1 MYLVDIVI
9 VTYNSSR
16 EIIDC
21 IKSCYDDSFNFIIV
35 DNNSKDSTVELVKTL
50 DMENINLITNNLNL
64 GLASANNQSLP
75 FIKSNLILI
84 LNPDTIISSASIFD
98 FFIHFSKNHRVAV
111 AGPST
116 FETAEAALDGSRWG
130 HSFGNQFNLTDI
142 FYHLFIPSK
151 FKKTDFKLDDLK
163 PIQVGWVS
171 GHCLMIR
178 RKVFEQI
185 QGYDVNYFLS
195 ICDVVDLCRRVR
207 MEGHLIEF
215 VPSIKCIHLGSRSS
229 VNLDVKPLALF
240 KTVQGFLYYLRKWH
254 GLGFMCLFYCLVMIQ
269 HILKYVI
276 FLSIS
281 LFFHKLAKR
290 ADPHLF
296 CIKSFFSDGVPKNSS

>member
-9 VTYNSSR
+9 VSYNSSR

-21 IKSCYDDSFNFIIV
+21 IKSCYDDKFNFIIV
-35 DNNSKDSTVELVKTL
+35 DNNSKDATVELVKSL
-50 DMENINLITNNLNL
+50 DMVNINLITNYSNF
-64 GLASANNQSLP
+64 GLASANNQSIP

-84 LNPDTIISSASIFD
+84 LNPDTLISSASIFD
-98 FFIHFSKNHRVAV
+98 FVTHFSKNHRVAV

-116 FETAEAALDGSRWG
+116 FETADAALDGSRWG

-151 FKKTDFKLDDLK
+151 YKKTHFKSDDLK

-178 RKVFEQI
+178 REVFEQI
-185 QGYDVNYFLS
+185 QGYDENYFLS

-207 MEGHLIEF
+207 MEGYLIEF
-215 VPSIKCIHLGSRSS
+215 VPSIRCVHLGSRSS

-240 KTVQGFLYYLRKWH
+240 KTVQGFLYYLKKWY
-254 GLGFMCLFYCLVMIQ
+254 GLGFMRLFYILIMIQ
-269 HILKYVI
+269 HISKYVI
-276 FLSIS
+276 FLSVSI
-281 LFFHKLAKR
+281 FFNKYANR
-290 ADPHLF
+290 AGPHLF
-296 CIKSFFSDGVPKNSS
+296 CIKSFISEGVPKKSS